1 MSGITILPFSSLVIW
16 INLLLSKILYNLN
29 VENYKDYIKYFIFS
43 PLLTNIFIIIFPV
56 LGFDN
61 KIWLTTILINLLLIA
76 IFSLIYILLYLRGL
90 KQYIGGTLFTIYI
103 MLFVFFFTFISM
115 DYVIVIFFEWSYFI
129 VLLVLVFYLAYV
141 MDNKLP
147 LVLLILYIIFYLLLI
162 ISSLGSNFDY
172 ELLNFP
178 RKILVG
184 ILIILYIQTIL
195 LCNIKNMVMMI
206 INYIISG
213 A

>member
-1 MSGITILPFSSLVIW
+1 
-16 INLLLSKILYNLN
+16 
-29 VENYKDYIKYFIFS
+29 
-43 PLLTNIFIIIFPV
+43 
-56 LGFDN
+56 
-61 KIWLTTILINLLLIA
+61 
-76 IFSLIYILLYLRGL
+76 
-90 KQYIGGTLFTIYI
+90 
-103 MLFVFFFTFISM
+103 M

>member
-1 MSGITILPFSSLVIW
+1 MGLFKFLYWLFYIFPIILAFIFTWPVSDGQSIIFHFYPMSGITILPFSSLVIW

-103 MLFVFFFTFISM
+103 MLFVFFSH
-115 DYVIVIFFEWSYFI
+115 
-129 VLLVLVFYLAYV
+129 LYLWTT
-141 MDNKLP
+141 
-147 LVLLILYIIFYLLLI
+147 
-162 ISSLGSNFDY
+162 S
-172 ELLNFP
+172 
-178 RKILVG
+178 
-184 ILIILYIQTIL
+184 
-195 LCNIKNMVMMI
+195 
-206 INYIISG
+206 
-213 A
+213 